1 MQQKNDMV
9 KVKRIEAFITPTSP
23 HTTVIVCHLEDG
35 RQFYLYHVP
44 LEIVVAINRIQDE
57 SYYMER
63 ESIFDIL
70 SFFKEL
76 LKDDIG
82 SKIGDVYIDY
92 LNPQTYLYSASIEIK
107 VNGATIRKRMIPSHA
122 IFLALLMGKNVY
134 VSEKLVQQQEELSK

>member
-1 MQQKNDMV
+1 MQPKERMV
-9 KVKRIEAFITPTSP
+9 KVKRVEAFITPTSP

-44 LEIVVAINRIQDE
+44 LEIVVAINRFHDE
-57 SYYMER
+57 AYQLER
-63 ESIFDIL
+63 ESIFDLL

-76 LKDDIG
+76 LKSDIG
-82 SKIGDVYIDY
+82 SKLGDVYIDY
-92 LNPQTYLYSASIEIK
+92 LNPQTYLYSASVEIK

-134 VSEKLVQQQEELSK
+134 VSEKLIQQQEELSK

>member
-1 MQQKNDMV
+1 MQIREKMV
-9 KVKRIEAFITPTSP
+9 KVKRVEAFITPTSP

-44 LEIVVAINRIQDE
+44 LEIVVAINRFHDE
-57 SYYMER
+57 AYQLER
-63 ESIFDIL
+63 ESIFDLL

-76 LKDDIG
+76 LKSDIG
-82 SKIGDVYIDY
+82 SKLGDVYIDY

-134 VSEKLVQQQEELSK
+134 VSEKLVQQQEELSR